1 MSIFVYPLNY
11 FQAYIEAEN
20 LRLENDPCQFSE
32 KETIIKVEYKHCPN
46 LTIIDT
52 PRLILPAPSHK
63 NRVLQVLFIVFSFV
77 FVLRQ

>member
-1 MSIFVYPLNY
+1 MLYKLNY

-32 KETIIKVEYKHCPN
+32 KEIIIKVEYKHCPN

-52 PRLILPAPSHK
+52 PGLILPAPGRK
-63 NRVLQVLFIVFSFV
+63 NRVLQVFHFV
-77 FVLRQ
+77 FLWVSLCIS